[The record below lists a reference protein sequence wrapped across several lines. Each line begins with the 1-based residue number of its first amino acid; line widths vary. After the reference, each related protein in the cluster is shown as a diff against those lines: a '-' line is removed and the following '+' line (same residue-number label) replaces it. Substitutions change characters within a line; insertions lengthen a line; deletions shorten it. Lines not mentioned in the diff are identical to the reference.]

1 MFNLIRF
8 GRIVFEVLMQSLQYA
23 WLWVYSLFSIN
34 KDRRLE
40 FRNQGLARCVTSC
53 LKRLGPTFIK
63 VGQIL
68 SSRPDLVPDYLIRE
82 LQTLQDQVPA
92 FSYPKARHIVEEDL
106 GEPLSQLFKKFVPRP
121 IAAASIAQVHEAWL
135 PSGEKVAVKIMRP
148 NVEVVM
154 HRDLDLIAGF
164 IRLLEYIPGIKEM
177 GFAAMVGEF
186 SSAISSQ
193 LDFKLE
199 RDNNRRLNS
208 NFRDVSYVR
217 TADVFEHLSSPRII
231 TLEFIE
237 GKKLQDII
245 NDPPIPLS
253 LMSERI
259 FQIFLKMSF
268 KDFFLHADMHPGN
281 LLVDAEGN
289 YIMLDTGLMYEIPKH
304 YVEKYFRVMLAM
316 VSLDPDLMAEAYLE
330 GIEIEEE
337 QLAEAMVSIRVIADK
352 YLSEGADFISVNRNE
367 ALNEIFTNMRKYH
380 IVWESEWAGYILA
393 DATFEGIAK
402 MLDDQIDFL
411 ELLKTELPNCIA
423 DLDFINAEDALVRA
437 IS

>member
-8 GRIVFEVLMQSLQYA
+8 SRIVGEILFQLLQFSLL
-23 WLWVYSLFSIN
+23 WLYSAFAVKKN
-34 KDRRLE
+34 RRLE
-40 FRNQGLARCVTSC
+40 FRNQSLARCVTDL

-63 VGQIL
+63 IGQIL
-68 SSRPDLVPDYLIRE
+68 SSRPDLVPEYLIQE

-92 FSYPKARHIVEEDL
+92 FAYPKARQIIEEDL
-106 GEPLSQLFKKFVPRP
+106 GEPLNKLFKKFVPRP

-148 NVEVVM
+148 NVDVVM

-164 IRLLEYIPGIKEM
+164 ISLLEYIPGIKEM

-186 SSAISSQ
+186 AAAISSQ

-199 RDNNRRLNS
+199 RANNRRLNS
-208 NFRDVSYVR
+208 NFRDVPYVR
-217 TADVFEHLSSPRII
+217 TADVFEYLSSPRII

-237 GKKLQDII
+237 GKKLQEIMQ
-245 NDPPIPLS
+245 DPPLPLKV
-253 LMSERI
+253 MSERI

-289 YIMLDTGLMYEIPKH
+289 YILLDTGLMYEIPKH

-330 GIEIEEE
+330 GIEIGEE

-367 ALNEIFTNMRKYH
+367 ALREIFTNMRKYH

-411 ELLKTELPNCIA
+411 DLLKKELPNCIA
-423 DLDFINAEDALVRA
+423 DLDFINADDVLVKA
-437 IS
+437 VS